1 MIKFYEIK
9 IIIMAV
15 IFIYLV
21 IMLLMIFLL
30 IGVVKMNEKQMIK
43 VSEYLNVIYKLIKD
57 FQINSFFKV
66 AFSSFIIKNRK
77 EKIAFTNIKN
87 NLIEGFF
94 QQFHMDLFSN
104 YDDFQYI
111 FEAINILQENQ
122 IIIIQ
127 NGIINVCKLIDVI
140 DDDFFK
146 KKNVIDS
153 LELIANMSEDSF
165 VEEVL
170 YNV

>member
-1 MIKFYEIK
+1 
-9 IIIMAV
+9 
-15 IFIYLV
+15 
-21 IMLLMIFLL
+21 MIFLL

-140 DDDFFK
+140 DDDFLK

>member
-1 MIKFYEIK
+1 MIKFYAIK

-127 NGIINVCKLIDVI
+127 NGIVNVCKLIDVI

>member
-1 MIKFYEIK
+1 
-9 IIIMAV
+9 
-15 IFIYLV
+15 
-21 IMLLMIFLL
+21 MLLMIFLL

>member
-1 MIKFYEIK
+1 
-9 IIIMAV
+9 
-15 IFIYLV
+15 
-21 IMLLMIFLL
+21 MIFLL

-127 NGIINVCKLIDVI
+127 NGIIIICKLIDVI

>member
-1 MIKFYEIK
+1 
-9 IIIMAV
+9 
-15 IFIYLV
+15 
-21 IMLLMIFLL
+21 MIFLL

-122 IIIIQ
+122 IITIQ
-127 NGIINVCKLIDVI
+127 NGIISVCRLIDVI